1 VTLASMTGYA
11 RADGQSDAFTW
22 TWELKSVNG
31 RALDIRCRL
40 PNGMDALEGGVRAT
54 LAERFARGN
63 ITAALQLTRAAEA
76 GGVQVNRA
84 LLDQLL
90 ALAREFDGA
99 AGVAPPRL
107 DALLTTRGVIEI
119 GDPEEDDD
127 VRSEREAAM
136 LTSLDEAVAGLAAAR
151 AQEGQHL
158 ANALASQLADI
169 DRLTDAALK
178 HAATQPDA
186 IKARLD
192 QQLSALLGETPPL
205 PEERL
210 AQEVAVL
217 VVKADVR
224 EELDRL
230 AAHIVQARELLAAE
244 GAVGRRLDFLAQEF
258 NREANTLCSKSADV
272 TLIRIGLDLKVVIDQ
287 FREQSQNI
295 E

>member
-1 VTLASMTGYA
+1 MTLASMTGYA
-11 RADGQSDAFTW
+11 RADGQSGAFTW

-40 PNGMDALEGGVRAT
+40 PNGMDALEGRVRAA

-63 ITAALQLTRAAEA
+63 ITAALHLTRAAEA

-99 AGVAPPRL
+99 TGVAPPRL

-136 LTSLDEAVAGLAAAR
+136 LITLEEAKAGLAVAR
-151 AQEGQHL
+151 AEEGQHL
-158 ANALASQLADI
+158 ATVMASQLDDI
-169 DRLTDAALK
+169 DRLTDAARN
-178 HAATQPDA
+178 HAATQPEA

-192 QQLSALLGETPPL
+192 EQLSALLGETPPL

-210 AQEVAVL
+210 AQEVALL

-230 AAHIVQARELLAAE
+230 AAHIVQARELVGAA

-272 TLIRIGLDLKVVIDQ
+272 TLTRIGLDLKVAIDR